1 MSCVAYQKVF
11 RSITL
16 FGDSTML
23 VVSQIV
29 LLFKNVT

>member
-1 MSCVAYQKVF
+1 VCSLPERVF